1 MITKPNSGFLKKVD
15 TRELKENKNTSYK
28 FIHHSSFPPLY
39 SISFGS
45 VTTLEKEN
53 LEDNNSDIEKKGLQN
68 FTQRSNFQNL
78 PTNRKWNVLINA
90 VITVKNL
97 RKFKTQVLSIE
108 NFDSVFDPL
117 KKEKKLTERSQKII
131 NKDSE
136 KDPQMDYI
144 MDQIQLFQL
153 IEFGYDKHEDKI
165 KELIKKHN
173 FVNDINY
180 EKRTPLYEAC
190 LNGYPTIAKI
200 LIDNGA
206 DPLKLSCE
214 NESVLDVAVRMN
226 YVKLTKFLLDYY
238 TKWPSH
244 YIYKAKSLTSNSEI
258 KRFILRYEKKY
269 NRIGCC
275 MFGS

>member
-28 FIHHSSFPPLY
+28 FIHHSSFPPPH

-226 YVKLTKFLLDYY
+226 YVNLVEFLLEYY
-238 TKWPSH
+238 SKWPIN
-244 YIYKAKSLTSNSEI
+244 YLQKAKSLIVNSEI
-258 KRFILRYEKKY
+258 NKIFRKYERKNIKE
-269 NRIGCC
+269 CC
-275 MFGS
+275 CFTK